1 MIRRPPRSTLFPYT
15 TLFRSRRRGHVDA
28 DVDQPGLLLA
38 VGDSTGVRAGGAWQ
52 ARTLRRGARG
62 HDRVLD
68 RRRRQRAALPP
79 RALEGAAP
87 LAACL
92 RQTVASTR
100 RPSPLDSGT
109 ATNPP
114 WY

>member
-28 DVDQPGLLLA
+28 DVDQFGLLLA
-38 VGDSTGVRAGGAWQ
+38 VGDSASVRAGGPWQ
-52 ARTLRRGARG
+52 ARTLRRGPRG

-79 RALEGAAP
+79 RALEAAAG
-87 LAACL
+87 LAA
-92 RQTVASTR
+92 R
-100 RPSPLDSGT
+100 RTLLACCIDGSP
-109 ATNPP
+109 PP
-114 WY
+114 ACPRHGDEA